1 MNFKG
6 AISMIMGKMF
16 SVISFTSFLILM
28 CMNDVPAGY
37 EARVVTLLVTSIVSL
52 LLAFLFLDPSKI
64 FKHIFALKSLVIL
77 LRSTRCSKLTMKN
90 MYLCK
95 LARDSS
101 SLLDFYSRLLELY

>member
-1 MNFKG
+1 MNFKS

-28 CMNDVPAGY
+28 CMNDVPVGY
-37 EARVVTLLVTSIVSL
+37 GTRVVILLVTSIVSL

-64 FKHIFALKSLVIL
+64 FKHVFALKSLVIL
-77 LRSTRCSKLTMKN
+77 LRSTSSNNPTMKN
-90 MYLCK
+90 IYLYK